1 MCRCDAYASY
11 WHAFGWL
18 RHAVA
23 RVLCPGFL
31 AIRLLP
37 CTVSRLSLDSTVFVF
52 LRTPVS
58 LMKALKASSWRFSDI
73 HPHLQFAMTCDW
85 KWGVMWN
92 MQYILTSCDSPVHRP
107 HSRTSAAGCQL
118 SSGEDLRAFVCRK
131 YAANFDMHHSIC
143 SCHCY
148 DSHVHILCKD
158 RTPVRV
164 LLPSWLLCNCVLQR
178 SRYIPAFCSQGN

>member
-92 MQYILTSCDSPVHRP
+92 SPCPYNALFRSAYCARTTSRRCATRSVTRCGFHSTASFSTWLIDSLLLLFHAYCPNHFSVHMMLRLFVIL
-107 HSRTSAAGCQL
+107 G
-118 SSGEDLRAFVCRK
+118 
-131 YAANFDMHHSIC
+131 N
-143 SCHCY
+143 
-148 DSHVHILCKD
+148 
-158 RTPVRV
+158 
-164 LLPSWLLCNCVLQR
+164 
-178 SRYIPAFCSQGN
+178 AFCCT